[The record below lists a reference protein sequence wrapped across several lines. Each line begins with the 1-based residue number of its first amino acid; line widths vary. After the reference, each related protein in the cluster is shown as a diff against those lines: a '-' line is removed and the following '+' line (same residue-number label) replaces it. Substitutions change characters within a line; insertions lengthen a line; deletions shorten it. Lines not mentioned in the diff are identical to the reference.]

1 MTSGELSHDHLK
13 LNELSYIKIN
23 ALLLLA
29 IIPLSIIGYFLAASD
44 ESLFFVYEWALVVLL
59 SCTFLLSIVTA
70 IVYKSLLL
78 WLSLSFLAFI
88 LQFAVFC
95 LFIGPYTFY
104 PLFFAYY
111 AMATISI
118 VVSIITFKKGL
129 PFRFIAVVF
138 IIVTVIM
145 TAYMI
150 LLHSLWGVNWI

>member
-1 MTSGELSHDHLK
+1 MTSTELSHDHLK

-29 IIPLSIIGYFLAASD
+29 IIPLSIIGYFLAVSN
-44 ESLFFVYEWALVVLL
+44 ESLFFVYEWSLVVLL

-70 IVYKSLLL
+70 FVYKSSLI

-88 LQFAVFC
+88 FQFAVFC
-95 LFIGPYTFY
+95 LFLGPYTFY

-111 AMATISI
+111 AVATISI
-118 VVSIITFKKGL
+118 IVSIITFKKGL
-129 PFRFIAVVF
+129 PYRFITVIFMV
-138 IIVTVIM
+138 VTVIM
-145 TAYMI
+145 TFYMM

>member
-1 MTSGELSHDHLK
+1 MTSTGLSHDHLK

-29 IIPLSIIGYFLAASD
+29 IIPLSIIGYFLAVSD

-70 IVYKSLLL
+70 LVYKSSLL
-78 WLSLSFLAFI
+78 WLSFSFLAFI

-111 AMATISI
+111 IMATISI
-118 VVSIITFKKGL
+118 IVSIITFKKGL
-129 PFRFIAVVF
+129 PFRFITVIFMSVT
-138 IIVTVIM
+138 ILVTV
-145 TAYMI
+145 YMI
-150 LLHSLWGVNWI
+150 LLNSLWGVNWT